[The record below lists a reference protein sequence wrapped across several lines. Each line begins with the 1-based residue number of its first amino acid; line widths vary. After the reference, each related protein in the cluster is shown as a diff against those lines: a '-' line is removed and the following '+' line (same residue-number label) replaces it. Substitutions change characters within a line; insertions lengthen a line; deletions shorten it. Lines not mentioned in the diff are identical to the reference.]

1 MCTGDMES
9 DTEKNL
15 NPTKS
20 REAMEINMN
29 HDDLS
34 DVSDLEDSIGCL
46 SEDDV
51 QTKKNDNETE
61 KTEDVKQEVDIKMVI
76 MLQLIEV
83 TVVPENSVFGETFSK

>member
-1 MCTGDMES
+1 MES

-15 NPTKS
+15 NPIKA
-20 REAMEINMN
+20 RESMEINMN

-51 QTKKNDNETE
+51 QAKKIDKETE
-61 KTEDVKQEVDIKMVI
+61 KTEDPKPEVDMKMVI
-76 MLQLIEV
+76 MLQLIDYSEDILM
-83 TVVPENSVFGETFSK
+83 